1 MLTPMGG
8 VAIVSAGRTLDWAI
22 HSEHTMDPNITIR
35 RARQD
40 DLDNLAVLFDLYRQ
54 FYECPSD
61 PEAAKSWLQHNMEAQ
76 RSIIFTADTG
86 SELLG
91 LTQLYPALCSV
102 DLVDYYVLYDLYVL
116 ENARRQGVARALMNA
131 ASLWAR
137 EQGAAR
143 LDLETARDNAAG
155 QALYRDLGYTL
166 DEIFLKFSLDLTRP
180 PAAR

>member
-1 MLTPMGG
+1 M
-8 VAIVSAGRTLDWAI
+8 SAGRTLDWAI

-61 PEAAKSWLQHNMEAQ
+61 PDAAKRWLQHNMEAQ

-102 DLVDYYVLYDLYVL
+102 DLVEYYVLYDLYVL
-116 ENARRQGVARALMNA
+116 EDARRQGVARALMNA
-131 ASLWAR
+131 ASHWAR

>member
-1 MLTPMGG
+1 MNPT
-8 VAIVSAGRTLDWAI
+8 
-22 HSEHTMDPNITIR
+22 ITIR
-35 RARQD
+35 LAQQD

-61 PEAAKSWLQHNMEAQ
+61 PGAAKSWLQLNMEAQ

-102 DLVDYYVLYDLYVL
+102 DLVEYYVLYDLYVL
-116 ENARRQGVARALMNA
+116 EDARRQGVARALMNA
-131 ASLWAR
+131 ASHWAR